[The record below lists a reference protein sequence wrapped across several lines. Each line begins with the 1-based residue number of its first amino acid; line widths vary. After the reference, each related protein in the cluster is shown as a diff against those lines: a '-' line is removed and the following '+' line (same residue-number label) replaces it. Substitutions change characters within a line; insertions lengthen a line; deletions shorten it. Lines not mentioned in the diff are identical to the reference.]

1 MELYEI
7 VKAMILVIPL
17 GIFTTLS
24 VLLFFIVTMKAR
36 RLEDYHKKIFFFY
49 LTCATLTSALFIS
62 YYYYPDFFRRVDF
75 VYCGSLIFT
84 FVLFHHFHSI
94 TMASDKRLNRLHY
107 IIPAIVFCA
116 LLTAKLFLS
125 GYLPS
130 GNYYI
135 LFCIILIFGAYYI
148 ITGLYEMRRY
158 YIRLSA
164 TYGSSKAINHTRV
177 VMLVLEKL
185 MYPTVFGLLPFI
197 GGQQPGPVVSILLMC
212 IILLALFSNTPLLY
226 TTIRY
231 FTLYDLSLSMY
242 ENMQFRRSTAGPK
255 VVLLSNGSNT
265 TLGPTQPGTQ
275 PTVPT
280 EFQPEPPVKRG
291 YRKNAKI
298 YRATGQMSEIEQS
311 AFERYFKKNKPYLN
325 PYLTLSDLT
334 DPLQTNRTYLSNF
347 INRTYGMNFNRYLN
361 VCRLHEMDRLLSMYG
376 NRHKTPE
383 SLCTLAGFGS
393 YRSYLKAKNNLS
405 NNKNPDKS

>member
-7 VKAMILVIPL
+7 VRAMIFVIPL

-24 VLLFFIVTMKAR
+24 VLVFFIVIMKAQR
-36 RLEDYHKKIFFFY
+36 FEDYQKNVFFFY
-49 LTCATLTSALFIS
+49 LACATLTSALFIS

-84 FVLFHHFHSI
+84 FVLFHHGHTF
-94 TMASDKRLNRLHY
+94 TMASDKRLSPFHY

-116 LLTAKLFLS
+116 LLAAKFFS
-125 GYLPS
+125 PEYLTNR
-130 GNYYI
+130 NYNI
-135 LFCIILIFGAYYI
+135 LFYIILIFGTYYTI
-148 ITGLYEMRRY
+148 IGLYEMRRY
-158 YIRLSA
+158 YIRLSI
-164 TYGSSKAINHTRV
+164 TYGSSKAINHPRV
-177 VMLVLEKL
+177 VLLVLEKL

-197 GGQQPGPVVSILLMC
+197 GGQHPGPVVSILLML
-212 IILLALFSNTPLLY
+212 IILMALICNTPLLY

-242 ENMQFRRSTAGPK
+242 ETMQFRRPTADPQ
-255 VVLLSNGSNT
+255 VVLLPNSNNT
-265 TLGPTQPGTQ
+265 TLSSVQPVGPANTL
-275 PTVPT
+275 
-280 EFQPEPPVKRG
+280 PEHPVKRR

-298 YRATGQMSEIEQS
+298 YRATGQMNEIER
-311 AFERYFKKNKPYLN
+311 AVFERYFKKNKPYLN
-325 PYLTLSDLT
+325 PYLTLEDLT
-334 DPLQTNRTYLSNF
+334 EPLQTNRTYLSKF
-347 INRTYGMNFNRYLN
+347 INRTYGMNFNNYLN